1 MGFMNSTVLDVAIG
15 LVFVFLL
22 LAIICTTTNEWISGI
37 FHLRAKMLG
46 TAITQLLDDQK
57 NASGNAFLADFYK
70 HPLIEGMMAPG
81 TDSYSGHPSYLSSR
95 TFATAVMDLVT
106 AGKLGTITFA
116 DLETGIKNL
125 PDGDVKTA
133 LLALIQNAQGDL
145 GKAQQYI
152 EQWFDDTM
160 QRASGWYKR
169 NVQLVTICTAIVLTL
184 ATNADTI
191 RIGHLLWTSPTERA
205 LLVSEAQNRVT
216 DASRQ
221 TQIEY
226 PDKNN
231 PLKPVQKP
239 KPDELKALQSILGWS
254 GEQPQ
259 GAAGWLSR
267 SGGWLLSIIAISLG
281 APFWFDLL
289 SKLMNVRSAGQKP
302 KPGPSTNT

>member
-1 MGFMNSTVLDVAIG
+1 MGFLNSTVLDVAVG

-37 FHLRAKMLG
+37 FNLRGKTLG
-46 TAITQLLDDQK
+46 TAITQLLDNQKNGSGNSFLLDFYAHPLIAGMVAPGK
-57 NASGNAFLADFYK
+57 NAS
-70 HPLIEGMMAPG
+70 
-81 TDSYSGHPSYLSSR
+81 SGHPSYLSSR
-95 TFATAVMDLVT
+95 TFATAVMDLAT
-106 AGKLGTITFA
+106 AGKPGSISFA
-116 DLETGIKNL
+116 DLETGIKSL

-133 LLALIQNAQGDL
+133 LLALIQSAEGDL
-145 GKAQQYI
+145 DKAQKYI

-169 NVQLVTICTAIVLTL
+169 HLQVVTLSTAIVLTL
-184 ATNADTI
+184 ATNADTL

-216 DASRQ
+216 AASRQ

-231 PLKPVQKP
+231 PLNPVQKP
-239 KPDELKALQSILGWS
+239 TPDELKTLQSLLGWS
-254 GEQPQ
+254 GELPK
-259 GAAGWLSR
+259 GFWGWVWR
-267 SGGWLLSIIAISLG
+267 VCGWLLSIIAISLG

-302 KPGPSTNT
+302 EATAGT